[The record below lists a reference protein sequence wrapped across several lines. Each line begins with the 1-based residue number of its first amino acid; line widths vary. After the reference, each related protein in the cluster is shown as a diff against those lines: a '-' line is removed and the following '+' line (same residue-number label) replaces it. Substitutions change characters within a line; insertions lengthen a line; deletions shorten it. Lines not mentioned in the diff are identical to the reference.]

1 MVAASLRWLAAPEIR
16 PQSPAQRL
24 QKRTFGET
32 TMKAPIWLA
41 AAAALLLPMTVA
53 HGALAQS
60 AGEGVFNTRC
70 KMCHDPAI
78 ERAPTK
84 STLATY
90 PAATIV
96 DALTNGVM
104 KPMAAGLS
112 DADKQAVAAYLTGAA
127 PAEAPAAPVAPA
139 RPQGRPTP
147 AAVGVDVKCQ
157 VNPPIK
163 ATGSDW
169 TSVGLDRSHRY
180 QANPGLT
187 AAEVPKLKVK
197 WSFAM
202 SGGSMPTV
210 IGDWLFIT
218 NRSGKFYALDAN
230 TGCVRWVLPDVTSRT
245 TPMIVRSPISPSG
258 WLTVVGVRDRTA
270 RAYDA

>member
-41 AAAALLLPMTVA
+41 AAAALLLPVVVA

-90 PAATIV
+90 PAAQIV

-112 DADKQAVAAYLTGAA
+112 DDDKAAVAAYLTGAQTQQQA
-127 PAEAPAAPVAPA
+127 QTAARVPAGRAPAAP
-139 RPQGRPTP
+139 
-147 AAVGVDVKCQ
+147 VGVDVKCAA
-157 VNPPIK
+157 NPPIQP
-163 ATGSDW
+163 TGSDW
-169 TSVGLDRSHRY
+169 ASVGL
-180 QANPGLT
+180 
-187 AAEVPKLKVK
+187 
-197 WSFAM
+197 
-202 SGGSMPTV
+202 
-210 IGDWLFIT
+210 
-218 NRSGKFYALDAN
+218 
-230 TGCVRWVLPDVTSRT
+230 
-245 TPMIVRSPISPSG
+245 
-258 WLTVVGVRDRTA
+258 
-270 RAYDA
+270 

>member
-41 AAAALLLPMTVA
+41 AAAALLLPVVVA

-112 DADKQAVAAYLTGAA
+112 EADKQAVAAYLTAAQAGPDAHPAPGA
-127 PAEAPAAPVAPA
+127 PRPVPAAA
-139 RPQGRPTP
+139 R
-147 AAVGVDVKCQ
+147 GVDVMCT
-157 VNPPIK
+157 VNPPIRET
-163 ATGSDW
+163 ASDWRSVGFDTGS
-169 TSVGLDRSHRY
+169 RRY
-180 QANPGLT
+180 QPNPG
-187 AAEVPKLKVK
+187 
-197 WSFAM
+197 
-202 SGGSMPTV
+202 
-210 IGDWLFIT
+210 
-218 NRSGKFYALDAN
+218 
-230 TGCVRWVLPDVTSRT
+230 
-245 TPMIVRSPISPSG
+245 
-258 WLTVVGVRDRTA
+258 
-270 RAYDA
+270 